1 MCFLFLLFVNNPA
14 AACFET
20 KILIFNMFLRLAEIG
35 QDEQQDE
42 IHSCPHNIWPMCVIK
57 KERGDLKTE
66 TAANKKKMCSLK
78 IKMHNSHETIYKLQI
93 LNENSSSSLF

>member
-1 MCFLFLLFVNNPA
+1 M
-14 AACFET
+14 
-20 KILIFNMFLRLAEIG
+20 AEIG

-66 TAANKKKMCSLK
+66 TAANKKEMCSLK
-78 IKMHNSHETIYKLQI
+78 IKMHNKIYMRQYTSCKYSMKTK
-93 LNENSSSSLF
+93 NSS

>member
-66 TAANKKKMCSLK
+66 TAANKKKNVQSK
-78 IKMHNSHETIYKLQI
+78 NKNAQFT
-93 LNENSSSSLF
+93 